1 MVHAAPSARRS
12 GGETMRILVLG
23 ASGMLGHTV
32 YRVFAGDPRF
42 QVFGTIRSETAR
54 KHLPPQDNATLIS
67 EIDVDSVDSLLRAFA
82 ESRPDVVINCIGIVK
97 QLKSAYDPLVAIPM
111 NAILPHRIARI
122 AAAGG
127 ARMVHVSTDCV
138 FTGVKGN
145 YLETDMPDALDLY
158 GRSKLLGEVDYP
170 NAITVRT
177 SIIGPEMIGAGTGLV
192 GWFLNQSGKVKGF
205 RRAVFSGFPT
215 VTLARIIRDKI
226 IPRPGLHG
234 VYHVSA
240 PPIDKFTLLQ
250 LVQKAWDKTIEIE
263 PDDKLIIDRSLNSD
277 RFRAAADFTSPA
289 WPELVQEMR
298 TFG

>member
-1 MVHAAPSARRS
+1 
-12 GGETMRILVLG
+12 
-23 ASGMLGHTV
+23 MLGHTV
-32 YRVFAGDPRF
+32 YRVFAGDPEF
-42 QVFGTIRSETAR
+42 EVFGTIRSETAR
-54 KHLPPQDNATLIS
+54 KYLPERKNAILIS

-82 ESRPDVVINCIGIVK
+82 ESRPDIVVNCIGIVK

-127 ARMVHVSTDCV
+127 ARVVHVSTDCV
-138 FTGVKGN
+138 FTGAQGN
-145 YLETDMPDALDLY
+145 YLESDMPDALDLY
-158 GRSKLLGEVDYP
+158 GRSKLLGEIDYP

-226 IPRPGLHG
+226 IPRPELHG

-250 LVQKAWDKTIEIE
+250 LVQNAWDKTIDIE
-263 PDDKLIIDRSLNSD
+263 PDDKLVIDRSLNSD
-277 RFRAAADFTSPA
+277 RFRTAADFMPPA
-289 WPELVQEMR
+289 WPELVREMR
-298 TFG
+298 AFG